1 LYLCCLNFQWNMK
14 KGEVRTTTRKLRS
27 SYATTIVSISLVLFL
42 LSLLGL
48 LVLNTKKL
56 ADFVKENIGFS
67 VILHENTREADIM
80 QIQRSFDA
88 SKFVKETRYVTPEQA
103 AVELQEELGE
113 NFLDFLGFN
122 PLLPSIDLKLNAAYA
137 NPDSIAK
144 IEKEF
149 MGYPQVKE
157 VYYQESLV
165 HLVNENVRNISLII
179 LVFSGFL
186 FFISIALFNNTIRLL
201 FYSKRFII
209 KTMLLVG
216 ATSSFIRRPFIFSGV
231 MHGILGS
238 VIASLML
245 FIVIYFAQRQMP
257 DVAGF
262 TDFGTIGILLLSI
275 FAIGILISWL
285 STLFA
290 VNKYL
295 RIDQDRLYI

>member
-1 LYLCCLNFQWNMK
+1 MK

-27 SYATTIVSISLVLFL
+27 SYATTVVSISLVLFL

-48 LVLNTKKL
+48 LVLNAKKL
-56 ADFVKENIGFS
+56 GDFVRENIGFS
-67 VILHENTREADIM
+67 VILKENTREADII
-80 QIQRSFDA
+80 QIQRYFDA
-88 SKFVKETRYVTPEQA
+88 SAFVKETKYVTPEQA
-103 AVELQEELGE
+103 AEELQKELGE

-137 NPDSIAK
+137 NPDSIAR

-149 MGYPQVKE
+149 LEYPQVKE

-165 HLVNENVRNISLII
+165 HLVNENVRNLSLII

-209 KTMLLVG
+209 RTMHLVG
-216 ATSSFIRRPFIFSGV
+216 ATRSFIRRPFIFTGV
-231 MHGILGS
+231 LHGLIGS
-238 VIASLML
+238 LVATIML
-245 FIVIYFAQRQMP
+245 IIVIFFAQREMP
-257 DVAGF
+257 DIIGF
-262 TDFGTIGILLLSI
+262 TDYGTLGILMFAI
-275 FAIGILISWL
+275 FAIGILLSWL

-295 RIDQDRLYI
+295 RIDPDKLYY

>member
-1 LYLCCLNFQWNMK
+1 MYLCCLNFQWNMK
-14 KGEVRTTTRKLRS
+14 KGDVRTTTRKLRS
-27 SYATTIVSISLVLFL
+27 SYATTVVSISLVLFL

-67 VILHENTREADIM
+67 VILKEGTREADII

-88 SKFVKETRYVTPEQA
+88 SKFVKETRYITPEQA
-103 AVELQEELGE
+103 AEELQEELGE
-113 NFLDFLGFN
+113 NFLEFLGFN
-122 PLLPSIDLKLNAAYA
+122 PLLPSIDLRLNAAYA

-149 MGYPQVKE
+149 LSYPQVKE
-157 VYYQESLV
+157 VFYQESLV
-165 HLVNENVRNISLII
+165 HLVNENVRNISIII

-231 MHGILGS
+231 LHGIIGS
-238 VIASLML
+238 VVASVML
-245 FIVIYFAQRQMP
+245 FIVIYFARREMP
-257 DVAGF
+257 DIAGF
-262 TDFGTIGILLLSI
+262 TDYGTIGILLFSI
-275 FAIGILISWL
+275 FAIGILLSWL
-285 STLFA
+285 STFFA

-295 RIDQDRLYI
+295 RIDQDRLYV

>member
-1 LYLCCLNFQWNMK
+1 MK
-14 KGEVRTTTRKLRS
+14 KGEGRTTSRKLRS
-27 SYATTIVSISLVLFL
+27 SYATTVVSISLVLFL

-56 ADFVKENIGFS
+56 GDFVKENIGFS
-67 VILHENTREADIM
+67 VILKEKTREADII
-80 QIQRSFDA
+80 QIQRTFDA
-88 SKFVKETRYVTPEQA
+88 SVFVKETRYITPEQA
-103 AVELQEELGE
+103 AAELQEQLGE

-137 NPDSIAK
+137 NPDSIAM

-149 MGYPQVKE
+149 LNHPQVKE

-165 HLVNENVRNISLII
+165 HLVNDNVRNLSLII
-179 LVFSGFL
+179 LVFSAFL

-216 ATSSFIRRPFIFSGV
+216 ATSSFIRRPFVFSGIL
-231 MHGILGS
+231 HGLIGS
-238 VIASLML
+238 LVATLML
-245 FIVIYFAQRQMP
+245 FIVVYFAQREMP
-257 DVAGF
+257 DIIGF
-262 TDFGTIGILLLSI
+262 TDYGTLGVLLLIIFGIGILL
-275 FAIGILISWL
+275 SWL

>member
-1 LYLCCLNFQWNMK
+1 MK
-14 KGEVRTTTRKLRS
+14 KGDVRTTTRKLRS
-27 SYATTIVSISLVLFL
+27 SYATTVVSISLVLFL

-67 VILHENTREADIM
+67 VILKEGTREADII

-88 SKFVKETRYVTPEQA
+88 SKFVKETRYITPEQA
-103 AVELQEELGE
+103 AEELQEELGE
-113 NFLDFLGFN
+113 NFLEFLGFN
-122 PLLPSIDLKLNAAYA
+122 PLLPSIDLRLNAAYA

-149 MGYPQVKE
+149 LSYPQVKE
-157 VYYQESLV
+157 VFYQESLV
-165 HLVNENVRNISLII
+165 HLVNENVSIII

-231 MHGILGS
+231 LHGIIGS
-238 VIASLML
+238 VVASVML
-245 FIVIYFAQRQMP
+245 FIVIYFARREMP
-257 DVAGF
+257 DIAGF
-262 TDFGTIGILLLSI
+262 TDYGTIGILLFSI
-275 FAIGILISWL
+275 FAIGILLSWL
-285 STLFA
+285 STFFA

-295 RIDQDRLYI
+295 RIDQDRLYV

>member
-1 LYLCCLNFQWNMK
+1 MK
-14 KGEVRTTTRKLRS
+14 KGEVRTTSRKLRS
-27 SYATTIVSISLVLFL
+27 SYATTVVSISLVLFL

-56 ADFVKENIGFS
+56 GDFVKENIGFS
-67 VILHENTREADIM
+67 VILKENTREADII
-80 QIQRSFDA
+80 QIQRTFDA
-88 SKFVKETRYVTPEQA
+88 SVFVKETRYITPDQA
-103 AVELQEELGE
+103 AAELQEELGE

-122 PLLPSIDLKLNAAYA
+122 PLLPSIDLKLNANYA
-137 NPDSIAK
+137 NPDSIAM

-149 MGYPQVKE
+149 LDHPQVKE

-165 HLVNENVRNISLII
+165 HLVNDNVRNLSLII
-179 LVFSGFL
+179 LVFSAFL

-216 ATSSFIRRPFIFSGV
+216 ATSNFIRKPFIFSGLL
-231 MHGILGS
+231 HGLIGS
-238 VIASLML
+238 VVAALML
-245 FIVIYFAQRQMP
+245 FVVVYFAQREMP
-257 DVAGF
+257 DIIGF
-262 TDFGTIGILLLSI
+262 TDYSTLGILLLIIFGIGILL
-275 FAIGILISWL
+275 SWL

-295 RIDQDRLYI
+295 RIDQDRLYL

>member
-1 LYLCCLNFQWNMK
+1 MK

-27 SYATTIVSISLVLFL
+27 SYVTTVVSISLVLFL

-56 ADFVKENIGFS
+56 GDFVKENIGFS
-67 VILHENTREADIM
+67 VILKETTREADII

-88 SKFVKETRYVTPEQA
+88 SEFVKETKYITPEQA
-103 AVELQEELGE
+103 AEELQTELGE
-113 NFLDFLGFN
+113 NFLDFLGYN
-122 PLLPSIDLKLNAAYA
+122 PLLPSIDLKLHADYA

-149 MGYPQVKE
+149 LNYPQVKE
-157 VYYQESLV
+157 VFYQESLV
-165 HLVNENVRNISLII
+165 HLVNENVRTLSLII
-179 LVFSGFL
+179 LVFSGIL

-216 ATSSFIRRPFIFSGV
+216 ATSSFVRRPFIYS
-231 MHGILGS
+231 GILHGVIGS
-238 VIASLML
+238 VVATVML
-245 FIVIYFAQRQMP
+245 LIVVFFAQREMP
-257 DVAGF
+257 DIQDF
-262 TDFGTIGILLLSI
+262 TDYITIGILLFSI
-275 FAIGILISWL
+275 FAIGILLSWL

-295 RIDQDRLYI
+295 RIDQDRLYY

>member
-1 LYLCCLNFQWNMK
+1 MK

>member
-1 LYLCCLNFQWNMK
+1 MK
-14 KGEVRTTTRKLRS
+14 RGNVSTTTRKLRS
-27 SYATTIVSISLVLFL
+27 SYATTVVSISLVLFL

-48 LVLNTKKL
+48 LVLNTKKIG
-56 ADFVKENIGFS
+56 DFVRENIGFS
-67 VILHENTREADIM
+67 VILKEGTREADII

-88 SKFVKETRYVTPEQA
+88 SEFVKETRYITPEQA
-103 AVELQEELGE
+103 AMELQEELGE

-137 NPDSIAK
+137 NPDSIAR
-144 IEKEF
+144 IENEF
-149 MGYPQVKE
+149 LEYPQVKE
-157 VYYQESLV
+157 VFYQESLV
-165 HLVNENVRNISLII
+165 HLVNENVRNISIII

-231 MHGILGS
+231 MHGIIGS
-238 VIASLML
+238 LVATLML
-245 FIVIYFAQRQMP
+245 FIVVFFAQREMP
-257 DVAGF
+257 DIVAF
-262 TDFGTIGILLLSI
+262 TDFGTLGILLFSI
-275 FAIGILISWL
+275 FAIGILLSWL

-295 RIDQDRLYI
+295 KIDQDRLYI

>member
-1 LYLCCLNFQWNMK
+1 M
-14 KGEVRTTTRKLRS
+14 
-27 SYATTIVSISLVLFL
+27 VSISLVLFL

-48 LVLNTKKL
+48 LVLNTRKL
-56 ADFVKENIGFS
+56 GDFVRENIGFS
-67 VILHENTREADIM
+67 VILKENTREADII
-80 QIQRSFDA
+80 QIQRYFDA
-88 SKFVKETRYVTPEQA
+88 SSFVKETKYITPEQA
-103 AVELQEELGE
+103 AEELQNELGE

-122 PLLPSIDLKLNAAYA
+122 PLLPSIDLKLHAAFA

-149 MGYPQVKE
+149 MEYPQVKE

-165 HLVNENVRNISLII
+165 HLVNENVRTLSLII

-216 ATSSFIRRPFIFSGV
+216 ATRNFIRRPFIFSGV
-231 MHGILGS
+231 LHGIIGS
-238 VIASLML
+238 VVATIML
-245 FIVIYFAQRQMP
+245 IVVIYFAQREMP
-257 DVAGF
+257 DIIGF
-262 TDFGTIGILLLSI
+262 TDYGTLGVLLFAI
-275 FAIGILISWL
+275 FAIGILLSWL

-295 RIDQDRLYI
+295 RIDQDRLYL

>member
-1 LYLCCLNFQWNMK
+1 MK
-14 KGEVRTTTRKLRS
+14 KGEVRTTSRKLRS
-27 SYATTIVSISLVLFL
+27 SYATTVVSISLVLFL

-56 ADFVKENIGFS
+56 GDFVKENIGFS
-67 VILHENTREADIM
+67 VILKENTREADII
-80 QIQRSFDA
+80 QIQRTFDA
-88 SKFVKETRYVTPEQA
+88 SVFVKETRYITPEQA
-103 AVELQEELGE
+103 AAELQEELGE

-122 PLLPSIDLKLNAAYA
+122 PLLPSIDLKLNAVYA
-137 NPDSIAK
+137 NPDSIAM

-149 MGYPQVKE
+149 LDHPQVKE

-165 HLVNENVRNISLII
+165 HLVNENVRNLSLII
-179 LVFSGFL
+179 LVFSAFL

-216 ATSSFIRRPFIFSGV
+216 ATSSFIRKPFVFSGIL
-231 MHGILGS
+231 HGLIGS
-238 VIASLML
+238 VVATLML
-245 FIVIYFAQRQMP
+245 FIVVYFAQREMP
-257 DVAGF
+257 DIIGF
-262 TDFGTIGILLLSI
+262 TDYGTLGILLLIIFGIGILLSC
-275 FAIGILISWL
+275 L

-295 RIDQDRLYI
+295 RIDHDRLYI

>member
-1 LYLCCLNFQWNMK
+1 MK
-14 KGEVRTTTRKLRS
+14 KGDVRTTSRKLRS
-27 SYATTIVSISLVLFL
+27 SYATTVVSISLVLFL

-56 ADFVKENIGFS
+56 GDFVRENIGFS
-67 VILHENTREADIM
+67 VILKENTREADII
-80 QIQRSFDA
+80 QIQRTFDA
-88 SKFVKETRYVTPEQA
+88 SVFVKETRYITPEQA
-103 AVELQEELGE
+103 ANELQEELGE

-137 NPDSIAK
+137 NPDSIAL

-149 MGYPQVKE
+149 LNHPQVKE

-165 HLVNENVRNISLII
+165 HLVNDNVRNLSLII
-179 LVFSGFL
+179 LVFSAFL

-216 ATSSFIRRPFIFSGV
+216 ATSSFIRKPFVFSGLL
-231 MHGILGS
+231 HGLIGS
-238 VIASLML
+238 VVATVML
-245 FIVIYFAQRQMP
+245 FIVVYFAQREMP
-257 DVAGF
+257 DIIGF
-262 TDFGTIGILLLSI
+262 TDYGTLGILLLIIFGIGILL
-275 FAIGILISWL
+275 SWL

>member
-1 LYLCCLNFQWNMK
+1 MK
-14 KGEVRTTTRKLRS
+14 KGEVRSSTRNLRS
-27 SYATTIVSISLVLFL
+27 SYATTVVSISLVLFL

-56 ADFVKENIGFS
+56 GDFVRENIGFS
-67 VILHENTREADIM
+67 VILKENTREADII

-88 SKFVKETRYVTPEQA
+88 SEFVKETRYITPEQA
-103 AVELQEELGE
+103 AEELQTELGE

-122 PLLPSIDLKLNAAYA
+122 PLLASIDLKLHAAYA
-137 NPDSIAK
+137 NPDSIAL

-149 MGYPQVKE
+149 MEFPQVKE

-165 HLVNENVRNISLII
+165 HLVNENVRNLSLII

-216 ATSSFIRRPFIFSGV
+216 ATSSFIRRPFILSGV
-231 MHGILGS
+231 LHGLIGS
-238 VIASLML
+238 VVATVML
-245 FIVIYFAQRQMP
+245 IIVIFFAQREMP
-257 DVAGF
+257 DIIGF
-262 TDFGTIGILLLSI
+262 TDYQTLGILLFAI
-275 FAIGILISWL
+275 FALGLLLSWL

-295 RIDQDRLYI
+295 RMDQDRLYY

>member
-1 LYLCCLNFQWNMK
+1 MK
-14 KGEVRTTTRKLRS
+14 KGEVRSTTRKLRS
-27 SYATTIVSISLVLFL
+27 SYATTVVSISLVLFL

-56 ADFVKENIGFS
+56 GDFVRENIGFS
-67 VILHENTREADIM
+67 VILKENTREADII
-80 QIQRSFDA
+80 QIQRYFDA
-88 SKFVKETRYVTPEQA
+88 SSFVKETQYITPEQA
-103 AVELQEELGE
+103 AEELQEELGE

-122 PLLPSIDLKLNAAYA
+122 PLLPSIDLKLHAAFA

-149 MGYPQVKE
+149 LDYPQVKE

-165 HLVNENVRNISLII
+165 HLVNDNVRTLSLII

-216 ATSSFIRRPFIFSGV
+216 ATYSFIRRPFIISGV
-231 MHGILGS
+231 LHGVIGS
-238 VIASLML
+238 FVATIMLMVVI
-245 FIVIYFAQRQMP
+245 FFAQKEMP
-257 DVAGF
+257 DIIGF
-262 TDFGTIGILLLSI
+262 TDYGTLGVLLLFIFGIGILL
-275 FAIGILISWL
+275 SWL
-285 STLFA
+285 STLLA

-295 RIDQDRLYI
+295 KIDQDKLYV

>member
-1 LYLCCLNFQWNMK
+1 MK
-14 KGEVRTTTRKLRS
+14 KGDVRTTTRKLRS
-27 SYATTIVSISLVLFL
+27 SYATTVVSISLVLFL

-67 VILHENTREADIM
+67 VILKEGTREADII

-88 SKFVKETRYVTPEQA
+88 SKFVKETRYITPEQA
-103 AVELQEELGE
+103 AEELQEELGE

-122 PLLPSIDLKLNAAYA
+122 PLLPSIDLRLKAAYA
-137 NPDSIAK
+137 NPDSIAR

-149 MGYPQVKE
+149 LAYPQVKE
-157 VYYQESLV
+157 VFYQESLV
-165 HLVNENVRNISLII
+165 HLVNENVRNISIII
-179 LVFSGFL
+179 LVFSAFL

-231 MHGILGS
+231 LHGIIGS
-238 VIASLML
+238 VVASVML
-245 FIVIYFAQRQMP
+245 FIVIYFARREMP
-257 DVAGF
+257 DIIGF
-262 TDFGTIGILLLSI
+262 TDYRTIGILLFSI
-275 FAIGILISWL
+275 FAIGILLSWF
-285 STLFA
+285 STFFA

-295 RIDQDRLYI
+295 RIDQDRLYV

>member
-1 LYLCCLNFQWNMK
+1 MK
-14 KGEVRTTTRKLRS
+14 KGEVRATTRKLRS
-27 SYATTIVSISLVLFL
+27 SYATTVVSISLVLFL

-56 ADFVKENIGFS
+56 GDFVRENIGFS
-67 VILHENTREADIM
+67 VILKENTREADII
-80 QIQRSFDA
+80 QIQRYFDA
-88 SKFVKETRYVTPEQA
+88 SSFVKETKYITPKQA
-103 AVELQEELGE
+103 AEELQKELGE

-122 PLLPSIDLKLNAAYA
+122 PLLPSIDLKLHAAYA

-149 MGYPQVKE
+149 TEYPQVKE

-165 HLVNENVRNISLII
+165 HLVNENVRNLSLII

-216 ATSSFIRRPFIFSGV
+216 ATRNFIRRPFIFSGV
-231 MHGILGS
+231 LHGIIGS
-238 VIASLML
+238 VVATVML
-245 FIVIYFAQRQMP
+245 IIVIYFAQREMP
-257 DVAGF
+257 DIIGF
-262 TDFGTIGILLLSI
+262 TDYGTLGVLLFVI
-275 FAIGILISWL
+275 FAIGILLSWL

-295 RIDQDRLYI
+295 KIDQDKLYV